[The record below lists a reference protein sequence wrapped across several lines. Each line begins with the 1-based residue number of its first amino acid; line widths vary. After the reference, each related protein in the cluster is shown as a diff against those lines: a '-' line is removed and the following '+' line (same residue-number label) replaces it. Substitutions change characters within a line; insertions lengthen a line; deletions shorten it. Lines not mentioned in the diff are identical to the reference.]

1 MNNNNDPFEF
11 FQSMM
16 NRENFG
22 KTLHD
27 MPNVDFSAMTSAM
40 KNTAEAISA
49 ANQMVSENMQSIF
62 KRGAEVVQKNT
73 TEMYNAMKDA
83 VAAGDLAQA
92 STCGQKYL
100 QSTFDN
106 NINNTKEIVDMA
118 SKSTLEIL
126 NVVQSSIKENSDKVF
141 KQAKK

>member
-1 MNNNNDPFEF
+1 MNNNNNPFEF

-16 NRENFG
+16 KNENFG

-27 MPNVDFSAMTSAM
+27 MPSVDFSTMTNTM

-49 ANQMVSENMQSIF
+49 ANQMMSENMQSIF

-83 VAAGDLAQA
+83 VAAGDLTQVSA
-92 STCGQKYL
+92 CGQHYL
-100 QSTFDN
+100 QSAFDN

-126 NVVQSSIKENSDKVF
+126 NVVQSGIKENSGKIF